1 MRMLPSRLFE
11 VSQNLSHSL
20 NALHAAGIH
29 IEIGDDFAKYRAYR
43 SQQSDRGPIY
53 PMFDTAS
60 SFIDHT
66 NGFWVC
72 GFNANA
78 EIVHTQAVRLLDMSH
93 ISLATHLKT
102 HRHKYITPDT
112 TPDPD
117 RTFYAGPE
125 ALETITGQVC
135 YQGDFWLRPSGLGG
149 PRSQGATSLLSGI
162 LLELMSSA
170 WNPDFV
176 FAFVPQRL
184 GSKGAHLRYGYS
196 HCEPGRWIGPNQQIT
211 EEDYFIWMT
220 ARDMA
225 NLTARTTQSLKHA
238 AGPANAQV
246 AKAIDE
252 NAFLVQE

>member
-1 MRMLPSRLFE
+1 MRMLPRRLFE
-11 VSQNLSHSL
+11 LSTNVSKSLSK
-20 NALHAAGIH
+20 LHDAGIQ
-29 IEIGDDFAKYRAYR
+29 IEIGDDFAKYRTYR
-43 SQQSDRGPIY
+43 NQQSDRGPIY
-53 PMFDTAS
+53 PMFDVAS
-60 SFIDHT
+60 SYIDDT
-66 NGFWVC
+66 NGFWIC
-72 GFNANA
+72 GFNTSG
-78 EIVHTQAVRLLDMSH
+78 ELVHTQAVRLLDLSET
-93 ISLATHLKT
+93 SLAIHLGT

-135 YQGDFWLRPSGLGG
+135 YQGDFWLRASGLGG

-211 EEDYFIWMT
+211 EEDYFIWMN

-225 NLTARTTQSLKHA
+225 NLTARTTQSLKRTVVLSD
-238 AGPANAQV
+238 AQAV
-246 AKAIDE
+246 KPLRESAT
-252 NAFLVQE
+252 LVQV